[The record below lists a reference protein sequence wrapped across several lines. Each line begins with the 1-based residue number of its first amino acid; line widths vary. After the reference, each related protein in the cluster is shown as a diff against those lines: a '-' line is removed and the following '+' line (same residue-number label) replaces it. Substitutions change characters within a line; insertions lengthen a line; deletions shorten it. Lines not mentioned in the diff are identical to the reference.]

1 MSEFEIVL
9 KQVQN
14 YIITFPTFQMSHGA
28 ADNILD
34 LIFTSED
41 SRIFELCRRVGNE
54 IKKCQKKLRKG
65 LNQ

>member
-1 MSEFEIVL
+1 
-9 KQVQN
+9 
-14 YIITFPTFQMSHGA
+14 MSHGA